1 MGKTKKGK
9 KRMKMIGKV
18 EVPQEALLAVCKS
31 RAIKTIC
38 CHIFLIQNLLYTAS
52 YSRFHYLLFMK
63 LEIFISSID
72 QTMVI
77 RNGADVLLRQLFSY
91 FGLNG
96 FKWLG
101 LIFLISYLIT
111 FLIHKR
117 KLQNTKLN
125 LIYLPFMILK
135 ASYGLC

>member
-1 MGKTKKGK
+1 
-9 KRMKMIGKV
+9 
-18 EVPQEALLAVCKS
+18 
-31 RAIKTIC
+31 
-38 CHIFLIQNLLYTAS
+38 
-52 YSRFHYLLFMK
+52 
-63 LEIFISSID
+63 
-72 QTMVI
+72 MVI

-101 LIFLISYLIT
+101 IIFLISYVIT

-125 LIYLPFMILK
+125 LIYLPFMIFESIIWSILI
-135 ASYGLC
+135 YLLMTNIHLLLMNLQVM